1 MFHKYIAEYLK
12 NIIINTINFIIK
24 KNKYRLLQ
32 LTMKKMLKTILLLN
46 KEEKKEA
53 IEIENIIKN
62 QNLLRLNYKQKIK

>member
-32 LTMKKMLKTILLLN
+32 LTMKKMLKTILLFN

>member
-53 IEIENIIKN
+53 TEIENIIKN